1 MIDIKKRSKKHK
13 LVAIGDSMAQGFKNG
28 GIYRTDLS
36 FPALV
41 ARSLEGN
48 FKMQSPSFSAQTGIP
63 VNMELLV
70 RGLEERF
77 GDELRLRHY
86 PAAAAHTI
94 RTLRRIKRY
103 WEGNMAPLSRDHEL
117 PYHNQAIWGLS
128 TSDVWLMNEAFGRN
142 YIKDNPPSYTVF
154 SALPDH
160 ALYIT
165 ARLVLNPALTE
176 PAQYNSM
183 IDNVQILQDNG
194 GVENLIC
201 CVGHNSIVGAV
212 TKLKLIYSEE
222 KDLETFHARRN
233 CTVFRPE
240 HFEHETRMLYEKI
253 SGLGVDRV
261 FVPTIP
267 YVTIPPATRGVNI
280 NGEKKGGYYDYYSRF
295 WIWDED
301 FNPDKHPHLT
311 REDAIILDQHVDLYN
326 ESIRKLAAE
335 FDFHVVPVHKHVKA
349 AARRRLG
356 YEKIEPFPPQFVEA
370 IRNNNKTTHLIDENG
385 KLRLSSDF
393 IRLNEYTMKL
403 DRGGMFSLDGLHPT
417 TIGYGLIAN
426 LYLQTMKAA
435 GVAFSGPIDW
445 DFVIENDTLVTDPP
459 KLLDNLRVLLR
470 FLALGHGERFTLL
483 SQNLLQQ
490 LLELFSPGPD
500 L

>member
-1 MIDIKKRSKKHK
+1 MIGIKRSKKHK

-36 FPALV
+36 FPAMV
-41 ARSLEGN
+41 ARSMEGN
-48 FKMQSPSFSAQTGIP
+48 FKMESPSFSAQTGIP

-70 RGLEERF
+70 RGLEDRF

-94 RTLRRIKRY
+94 RTLRRIKSY
-103 WEGNMAPLSRDHEL
+103 WEGNMVPLHKEREL
-117 PYHNQAIWGLS
+117 PYHNQAVWGLS
-128 TSDVWLMNEAFGRN
+128 TSDVWMMNEAYAKNFIR
-142 YIKDNPPSYTVF
+142 DNPPSYTVF
-154 SALPDH
+154 SALPDN

-165 ARLVLNPALTE
+165 ARLVLNPELNE
-176 PAQYNSM
+176 KAQYNSM
-183 IDNVQILQDNG
+183 IDNVQILQENG

-201 CVGHNSIVGAV
+201 CVGHNNIVGAV
-212 TKLKLIYSEE
+212 TKLKLVYSEE
-222 KDLETFHARRN
+222 KDLNTYHGKRR
-233 CTVFRPE
+233 CTLFRPE
-240 HFEHETRMLYEKI
+240 HFETETRTLYEKI
-253 SGLGVDRV
+253 AKLGAKRV

-267 YVTIPPATRGVNI
+267 YVTIPPAIRGVNLD
-280 NGEKKGGYYDYYSRF
+280 GELKGGYFDYYARF

-301 FNPDKHPHLT
+301 FDPEKHPHLT
-311 REDAIILDQHVDLYN
+311 REDAITLDQHVDWYN
-326 ESIRKLAAE
+326 QSIRSLAGE
-335 FDFHVVPVHKHVKA
+335 YGFHVVPVHKHVKA
-349 AARRRLG
+349 VARRRMG
-356 YEKIEPFPPQFVEA
+356 YERVQAFPPDFVDA
-370 IRNNNKTTHLIDENG
+370 IRKNEKTAHLIDENG
-385 KLRLSSDF
+385 KLRLSTDF
-393 IRLNEYTMKL
+393 IRLDENTMKL
-403 DRGGMFSLDGLHPT
+403 DRGGIFSLDGLHPT

-435 GVAFSGPIDW
+435 GVAFSAPLDW